1 MKVITIKQP
10 FASLIIA
17 GLKEYEF
24 RTWKTNYRGPILI
37 HAGKGIDKNAMKKY
51 EQFHLEYLTGYIL
64 GIADL
69 TDCIK
74 IDEEAKTMLKKKK
87 SIVYENQIN
96 NKEKNYYGFKLENIQ
111 TIEPI
116 YINGQLGLWNYN
128 DKIKIKT
135 SL

>member
-1 MKVITIKQP
+1 
-10 FASLIIA
+10 
-17 GLKEYEF
+17 
-24 RTWKTNYRGPILI
+24 
-37 HAGKGIDKNAMKKY
+37 
-51 EQFHLEYLTGYIL
+51 
-64 GIADL
+64 
-69 TDCIK
+69 
-74 IDEEAKTMLKKKK
+74 MLKKKK

-96 NKEKNYYGFKLENIQ
+96 NQENNYYGFKLENIQ

>member
-1 MKVITIKQP
+1 MENKLPWPNT
-10 FASLIIA
+10 
-17 GLKEYEF
+17 
-24 RTWKTNYRGPILI
+24 I

-51 EQFHLEYLTGYIL
+51 EQFHLEYPTGCIL

-74 IDEEAKTMLKKKK
+74 IDEEAKTMLKQKK
-87 SIVYENQIN
+87 SIIYENQIN
-96 NKEKNYYGFKLENIQ
+96 NKENNHYGFKLENIK

-135 SL
+135 SLK

>member
-51 EQFHLEYLTGYIL
+51 EQFHLEYPTGYIL

-96 NKEKNYYGFKLENIQ
+96 NKENNYYGFKLENSQ

>member
-1 MKVITIKQP
+1 MENKLP
-10 FASLIIA
+10 
-17 GLKEYEF
+17 
-24 RTWKTNYRGPILI
+24 WPNTNSCRKRNRQKR
-37 HAGKGIDKNAMKKY
+37 HEKY
-51 EQFHLEYLTGYIL
+51 EQFHLEYPTGCIL

-74 IDEEAKTMLKKKK
+74 INEEAKTMLKKKK

-96 NKEKNYYGFKLENIQ
+96 NKENNYYGFKLENIQ